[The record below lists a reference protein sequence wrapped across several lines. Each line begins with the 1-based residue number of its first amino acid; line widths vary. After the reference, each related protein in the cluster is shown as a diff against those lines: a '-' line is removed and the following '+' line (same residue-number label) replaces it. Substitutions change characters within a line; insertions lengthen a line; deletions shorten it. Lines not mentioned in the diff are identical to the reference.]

1 MMAIHMLYKYVL
13 ALGDDALILG
23 QRLSQWAYRAPF
35 LEEDIALSNISLDMF
50 GRANL
55 FLEYA
60 AELKGDHTT
69 ADDLAFKRNEREFSN
84 RILCEQP
91 NGNFAMTMVRQFYL
105 DAFNKLFF
113 QKLIESEDDQ
123 LSAISQKS
131 IKETTYHLRHSSK
144 WIIRLG
150 DGTNESHQKIQSAIN
165 VLWMFTHELFE
176 MNKIDNEMLRQNIGV
191 DGSLLKEEWNHIIN
205 DTLSEA
211 TLNRPENTNTL
222 TGGRQGIHSEHLGH
236 LLSDMQYLQRAYP
249 NATW

>member
-1 MMAIHMLYKYVL
+1 MAKASLYKYVL

-23 QRLSQWAYRAPF
+23 QRLSQWAYKGPF

-60 AELKGDHTT
+60 ATLKGNDVT

-84 RILCEQP
+84 HIICEQP
-91 NGNFAMTMVRQFYL
+91 NGNFADTMVRQFFL
-105 DAFNKLFF
+105 DAFYKLFL
-113 QKLIESEDDQ
+113 QKLTKSKDEQ
-123 LSAISQKS
+123 LSAIAQKS

-150 DGTNESHQKIQSAIN
+150 DGTVESHAKVQSAIDN
-165 VLWMFTHELFE
+165 LWMFTNELFE
-176 MNKIDNEMLRQNIGV
+176 MNEIDNEMLEHKIGV
-191 DGSLLKEEWNHIIN
+191 DCSKLKIEWDKIIN
-205 DTLSEA
+205 EVLSEA
-211 TLNRPENTNTL
+211 TLNRPEDANMP
-222 TGGRQGIHSEHLGH
+222 TGGRQGIHTEHLGH

-249 NATW
+249 DATW